1 MEDLGLRDPPL
12 SFRPLSGFSRT
23 TLLVLSAALVAA
35 GAIQLTGQNVAASLL
50 VLSRDG
56 RRALPLT
63 VTGSQEMVGLDDLA
77 AMFQLTVRE
86 DRDAL
91 TVSYKGRT
99 IVLTPDQSM
108 ASVSGRLITL
118 PAPPAKVGNRWI
130 LPVDFISRALLP
142 IYDQRLELRRP
153 SRLLIVGDLRVPRI
167 TFRQEQIGTG
177 ARITIESTPR
187 AATTVTQDSNQR
199 LSVKFDADAMDVALP
214 VGQAPGL
221 IQGYRALDNTTIAI
235 DLGPRYGSFRAST
248 QVADANARTVIDVL
262 SNQADTAPAPA
273 TTQAEPAPPELPAI
287 APTTPTLRT
296 LVVDAGHGGDDLGAK
311 GAAGTAEKDVTLAI
325 ARRLKGT
332 VEARLGLRVLMTR
345 DDDRSVPVTDRTAM
359 ANNSKAD
366 LFVSLHANASF
377 RDAVSGATIYAA
389 AFAPEEVAANRVAAE
404 RLPALGGGLRD
415 IELVPWNLAQI
426 RHKDQSDAFAN
437 LVVESLKDHV
447 PLAAKPID
455 HAPLRVL
462 ESANMPAVLVEVGY
476 LSNAAQEKQIAS
488 AEFQSAIVQGLV
500 DAIVRYRDVLA
511 PSEGTSR

>member
-1 MEDLGLRDPPL
+1 V
-12 SFRPLSGFSRT
+12 SIVF
-23 TLLVLSAALVAA
+23 VVI
-35 GAIQLTGQNVAASLL
+35 GAIRLTGQNVATSLL

-77 AMFQLTVRE
+77 AMFQLTIRE

-99 IVLTPDQSM
+99 VVLTPDQSM

-118 PAPPAKVGNRWI
+118 PAPPVKVGSRWMV
-130 LPVDFISRALLP
+130 PVDFISRALLP

-153 SRLLIVGDLRVPRI
+153 SRLLIVGDLRVPRVTI
-167 TFRQEQIGTG
+167 RQEQIGTG
-177 ARITIESTPR
+177 ARVTIESTPR

-199 LSVKFDADAMDVALP
+199 LSVKFDADAIDVALP
-214 VGQAPGL
+214 AGQSPGL

-235 DLGPRYGSFRAST
+235 DLGPRYASFRAST
-248 QVADANARTVIDVL
+248 QVADASTHTVIDLL
-262 SNQADTAPAPA
+262 SNQADAAPAPS

-287 APTTPTLRT
+287 VPPTPSFRT
-296 LVVDAGHGGDDLGAK
+296 LAIDAGHGGDDLGAK
-311 GAAGTAEKDVTLAI
+311 GAGGTTEKDVTLAI

-332 VEARLGLRVLMTR
+332 IEARLGLRVLMTR

-359 ANNSKAD
+359 ANHGKAD
-366 LFVSLHANASF
+366 MLISLHANASF
-377 RDAVSGATIYAA
+377 RDAVAGAVVYVA
-389 AFAPEEVAANRVAAE
+389 AFDPGEITSNRGTAE
-404 RLPALGGGLRD
+404 RLPALGGGMRD

-426 RHKDQSDAFAN
+426 RHKDQSEAFAN
-437 LVVESLKDHV
+437 LVVEGLKDHV
-447 PLAAKPID
+447 PLAAKPVE

-462 ESANMPAVLVEVGY
+462 ESANMPAVLIEVGY

-488 AEFQSAIVQGLV
+488 SDFQSAIVQGIV
-500 DAIVRYRDVLA
+500 DAIVRFRDVVSPA
-511 PSEGTSR
+511 EGASR

>member
-1 MEDLGLRDPPL
+1 LN
-12 SFRPLSGFSRT
+12 FRPRFSFWRA
-23 TLLVLSAALVAA
+23 TLVVVSAAFVAT
-35 GAIQLTGQNVAASLL
+35 GAIRLAGQNVAASLL
-50 VLSRDG
+50 VVSRDG

-63 VTGSQEMVGLDDLA
+63 VSGSQEMVGLDDLA

-99 IVLTPDQSM
+99 VVLTPDQSM

-130 LPVDFISRALLP
+130 VPVDFISRALLP

-167 TFRQEQIGTG
+167 TIRQEQLGTG
-177 ARITIESTPR
+177 ARVTIESAPR
-187 AATTVTQDSNQR
+187 STTTVTQDANQR
-199 LSVKFDADAMDVALP
+199 LAVKFDADLIDVALP
-214 VGQAPGL
+214 TAQSPGL
-221 IQGYRALDNTTIAI
+221 IQDYRALDNTTIAI
-235 DLGPRYGSFRAST
+235 DLGPRYASFRAAT
-248 QVADANARTVIDVL
+248 QIADANARTVIDVL
-262 SNQADTAPAPA
+262 SNQTETSPAPT
-273 TTQAEPAPPELPAI
+273 TTQAEPPPSELPAI
-287 APTTPTLRT
+287 VAAAPSFRT
-296 LVVDAGHGGDDLGAK
+296 LAIDAGHGGDDLGAK
-311 GAAGTAEKDVTLAI
+311 GAAGTTEKDVTLTI
-325 ARRLKGT
+325 ARKLRGA

-345 DDDRSVPVTDRTAM
+345 DDDRSVAMTDRTAI

-366 LFVSLHANASF
+366 MFISLHVNASF
-377 RDAVSGATIYAA
+377 RDAVSGASVYVA
-389 AFAPEEVAANRVAAE
+389 AFDPDQIAANRVASD

-437 LVVESLKDHV
+437 LVVDALKEHV
-447 PLAAKPID
+447 PLAATPVE

-476 LSNAAQEKQIAS
+476 LSNADQEKLIAS
-488 AEFQSAIVQGLV
+488 NEFQADVVQGLI
-500 DAIVRYRDVLA
+500 DAIVRYRDIVT
-511 PSEGTSR
+511 PSEGAPR